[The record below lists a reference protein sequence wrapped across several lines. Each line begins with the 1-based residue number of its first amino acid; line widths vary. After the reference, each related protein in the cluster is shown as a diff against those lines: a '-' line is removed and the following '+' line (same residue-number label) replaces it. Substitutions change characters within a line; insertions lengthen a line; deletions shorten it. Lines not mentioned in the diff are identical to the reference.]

1 MRETGRF
8 CGSVVTW
15 YTIIQI
21 SRWGDGVRATHFP
34 GAMALG
40 ATRSPSQAF
49 DVAKAT
55 AKELAAVGINWNFA
69 PVLDVLDDD
78 GNTSA
83 SVRAFGD
90 DPQVVAQYGVAF
102 AEGLRAGG
110 VGHCAKHF
118 PGMAPPQNARR
129 REAPAPTKG
138 DIAET
143 DFVPFRRAIGAGLD
157 SVMLSSS
164 IWPGGGL
171 EEDDGDL
178 HALRAKYLIG
188 DVLRRQLAYDGVTV
202 CDVTDMPLFAKDRT
216 RIGEAVL
223 TAVESGCD
231 IILIYHNPTVT
242 IQGIEALYE
251 ALSCERLS
259 TEAIFRPSRLILRL
273 KEHYFSWRTALAGP
287 DPQRLTELMLQHQTI
302 SRKAYENSITIVR
315 DERTL
320 IPLSS
325 KLQPH
330 DQILLLTPVVK
341 PLHQRAPNEPTIDP
355 FECFGR
361 ELARRHRHIVHAPYT
376 AHGVTQTHVALIKR
390 ASAVIFVTVNATRP
404 NAKSQIE
411 TAGAV
416 HRLCYNKP
424 IINVSACDP
433 YDLLDDKTCLQPPSS
448 PPIPLPLSS
457 IPVSKETKDADSIL
471 GSDGTYICTYEY
483 SPPAL
488 STAAAFIFGERPATG
503 ILPVR
508 PLLSRDTQAKQ
519 RHVSPAPSPA
529 SGAQC

>member
-1 MRETGRF
+1 
-8 CGSVVTW
+8 
-15 YTIIQI
+15 
-21 SRWGDGVRATHFP
+21 
-34 GAMALG
+34 MALG
-40 ATRSPSQAF
+40 ATRSPTQAF
-49 DVAKAT
+49 EVAKAT

-69 PVLDVLDDD
+69 PVLDVLGQD
-78 GNTSA
+78 GNTSV
-83 SVRAFGD
+83 SVRSFGD
-90 DPQVVAQYGVAF
+90 DPVAVGQFGVAF

-129 REAPAPTKG
+129 REAPAPAKG
-138 DIAET
+138 EISET
-143 DFVPFRRAIGAGLD
+143 DFIPFRRAIGAGLD

-171 EEDDGDL
+171 DDDENDE
-178 HALRAKYLIG
+178 HAVRAKYLIG
-188 DVLRRQLAYDGVTV
+188 DVLRQQLGYDGVTV

-216 RIGEAVL
+216 RIGDAVL

-231 IILIYHNPTVT
+231 LILVYHNPTVT
-242 IQGIEALYE
+242 IQGIEAIYA
-251 ALSCERLS
+251 ALLSERL
-259 TEAIFRPSRLILRL
+259 TAEPIFRASGLILRL

-287 DPQRLTELMLQHQTI
+287 DPQNLTELMLQHQNI
-302 SRKAYENSITIVR
+302 SRKAYEQSITIVR
-315 DERTL
+315 DERSL

-341 PLHQRAPNEPTIDP
+341 PLHQRAPNEPTMDP

-433 YDLLDDKTCLQPPSS
+433 YDLLDDKTCPP
-448 PPIPLPLSS
+448 P
-457 IPVSKETKDADSIL
+457 T
-471 GSDGTYICTYEY
+471 
-483 SPPAL
+483 
-488 STAAAFIFGERPATG
+488 FF
-503 ILPVR
+503 
-508 PLLSRDTQAKQ
+508 
-519 RHVSPAPSPA
+519 PAPHDNPKTS
-529 SGAQC
+529 